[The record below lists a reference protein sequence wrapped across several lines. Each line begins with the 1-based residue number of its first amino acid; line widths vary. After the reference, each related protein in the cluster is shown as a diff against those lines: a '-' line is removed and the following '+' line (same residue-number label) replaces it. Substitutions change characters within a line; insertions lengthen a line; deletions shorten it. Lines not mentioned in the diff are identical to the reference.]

1 MRSRHRVAALAL
13 ALALA
18 GAGGAAAAETRCGA
32 PELVA
37 QRIAEIEATLDRESR
52 HLAAW
57 RAAWI
62 SGLTAS
68 AIAQVATGALV
79 ERRGEVTFYVGAI
92 EATALAAPIPILG
105 PRVSRP
111 PPADPGQGQCA
122 RLSALRRMLLDAA
135 ERQRRGVAWHQH
147 GANLAIHLA
156 GSLYLGLREGEWLQ
170 AVVTGAI
177 GAAVGELKILTQP
190 RGAIRALE
198 GGVERK
204 RRLVPALAV
213 LPGGLG
219 IAITLGI

>member
-1 MRSRHRVAALAL
+1 
-13 ALALA
+13 
-18 GAGGAAAAETRCGA
+18 
-32 PELVA
+32 
-37 QRIAEIEATLDRESR
+37 
-52 HLAAW
+52 
-57 RAAWI
+57 
-62 SGLTAS
+62 
-68 AIAQVATGALV
+68 
-79 ERRGEVTFYVGAI
+79 
-92 EATALAAPIPILG
+92 
-105 PRVSRP
+105 
-111 PPADPGQGQCA
+111 
-122 RLSALRRMLLDAA
+122 MLLDAA

-198 GGVERK
+198 GGVERN
-204 RRLVPALAV
+204 RLVPAVAV